1 MENVTV
7 HIKGDHYRSNITN
20 NRHELIADEP
30 PELGGTDLGFSPNEL
45 FISALGACTSI
56 TLRMYADRKGWP
68 LEEVKVSLS
77 FDYDKTAGKSLINRE
92 IELIGALDAEQ
103 RSRLLQIA
111 NACPLHKTLQNPIE
125 IASRLMEQQLD

>member
-7 HIKGDHYRSNITN
+7 HIKGDHYRSVITN
-20 NRHELIADEP
+20 GRHELIADEP

-45 FISALGACTSI
+45 FISSLGACTSI

-68 LEEVKVSLS
+68 LEQVKVTLS
-77 FDYDKTAGKSLINRE
+77 FDYNKAAGKSLINRE
-92 IELIGALDAEQ
+92 IELIGALDEEQ

-125 IASRLMEQQLD
+125 ITSQLIE